1 MYFNSEELSEIRQI
15 REEQI
20 SDFLTD
26 GWGCVRIKD
35 IMRLFDLSKM
45 EFTHGLRSMLNNQI
59 KVVEHGDCVAVEYF
73 SGYEASKKYMN
84 TLSALVAIKKQHKKV
99 IITDN
104 AYSTLFTAKMYI
116 RDEKTDDVR
125 TYYVIDTQFLG
136 VPFYVLQDLI
146 KNELDNGYSKKN
158 RLIIIVYPDTD
169 VEHIDLDIPIYFA
182 LIQFAE
188 KDISIA
194 FYDNKQV

>member
-1 MYFNSEELSEIRQI
+1 MYFNSEELSEIKEV

-26 GWGCVRIKD
+26 GWGCVRTKD

-45 EFTHGLRSMLNNQI
+45 EFNHGIRYMLNNQI
-59 KVVEHGDCVAVEYF
+59 KVVEHGDYVAVEYF
-73 SGYEASKKYMN
+73 SGYEATKKYMN
-84 TLSALVAIKKQHKKV
+84 TISALTALKKQNKNV

-104 AYSTLFTAKMYI
+104 SFSILFTAKMYI
-116 RDEKTDDVR
+116 RDEKTNAVK
-125 TYYVIDTQFLG
+125 TYYVIDTQFLN

-158 RLIIIVYPDTD
+158 RLIIIVYPDTE
-169 VEHIDLDIPIYFA
+169 VEHINLDIPIFFA

-188 KDISIA
+188 NDISIN

>member
-1 MYFNSEELSEIRQI
+1 MYFNSAELSEIKEV

-45 EFTHGLRSMLNNQI
+45 EFNHGIRYMLNNQI
-59 KVVEHGDCVAVEYF
+59 KVVEHGDYVAVEYF
-73 SGYEASKKYMN
+73 SGYEATKKYMN
-84 TLSALVAIKKQHKKV
+84 TISALTALKKQNKNV

-104 AYSTLFTAKMYI
+104 SFSTLFTAKMYI
-116 RDEKTDDVR
+116 RDEKTDAVR
-125 TYYVIDTQFLG
+125 TYYVIDTQFLN

-158 RLIIIVYPDTD
+158 RLIIIVYPDTE
-169 VEHIDLDIPIYFA
+169 VERINLDIPIFFA

-188 KDISIA
+188 NDISIN